1 MGRAWEEQWTISSIQ
16 FDDNSTIKSIGSKT
30 ECYSIETSSE
40 SFSQKLQTIYCY
52 LIIYSQKYN
61 VQMIDFEASAKRLC
75 FSTNILDLLT
85 TVLLQSDQS
94 VQFVT

>member
-1 MGRAWEEQWTISSIQ
+1 
-16 FDDNSTIKSIGSKT
+16 
-30 ECYSIETSSE
+30 
-40 SFSQKLQTIYCY
+40 
-52 LIIYSQKYN
+52 
-61 VQMIDFEASAKRLC
+61 MIDFEASAKRLC